1 MHGIF
6 VGDMLHTSTSEE
18 LTRKFIKEY
27 KRDLEISCKD
37 IMTSF
42 LRMGVEQDEKS
53 IKLHLDTYVQEI
65 LDEYK
70 STIKKFLKP
79 KQVPMQPGVTLEHDD
94 CPETPDPREQ
104 KIYRSIRRSMGEV

>member
-6 VGDMLHTSTSEE
+6 VDGMIHASTSQE
-18 LTRKFIKEY
+18 LKRKFIKEY
-27 KRDLEISCKD
+27 KRDFKITCKD

-42 LRMGVEQDEKS
+42 LGMEVEQDEKS

-79 KQVPMQPGVTLEHDD
+79 KQVPMQPGVILEHDD

-104 KIYRSIRRSMGEV
+104 KIYRSFSAKL